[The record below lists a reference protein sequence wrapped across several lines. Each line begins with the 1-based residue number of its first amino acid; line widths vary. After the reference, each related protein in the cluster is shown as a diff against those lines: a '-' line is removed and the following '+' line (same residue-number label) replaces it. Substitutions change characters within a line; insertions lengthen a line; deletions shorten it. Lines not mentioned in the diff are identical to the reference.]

1 MKLEATVT
9 NAQVLDNMMK
19 RLGNRQAAPLRAQLV
34 WELNRKIDE
43 LETAPTLPWF
53 LEKEFTFDT
62 VPQQA
67 SYDLP
72 GDFLREYE
80 EGCLTFSYQGALLHK
95 CTKSAKEDL
104 DYTSEYPTVTYALYG
119 DKLIISPMPDEVY
132 NCSLEY
138 YGGSAEISDGA
149 APVTNAWLLNA
160 YGWASFAA
168 LEVVASFHIQ
178 DQDMALRFAAEARR
192 AQDAVWRMH
201 EARQHTNRDY
211 KIED

>member
-9 NAQVLDNMMK
+9 NSQVIDNMMK

-53 LEKEFTFDT
+53 LEKEFVFST

-72 GDFLREYE
+72 DDFLREFE
-80 EGCLTFSYQGALLHK
+80 EGALMFYFEGALLHK

-104 DYTSEYPTVTYALYG
+104 DYISEYPEVTYTLFG
-119 DKLIISPMPDEVY
+119 EKLIISPMPDVVY
-132 NCSLEY
+132 DCSLEY
-138 YGGSAEISDGA
+138 YAGSTEIADSTS
-149 APVTNAWLLNA
+149 PVENVWLKNA